1 MVKVLIVDDN
11 EDSRILLKKILT
23 NSFNVE
29 IVEAVNG
36 NEAIRMI
43 PIHKPDI
50 VFLDY
55 EMPVLNGKET
65 LKSIR
70 ANPDFKKLPVIIISS
85 HSEAEVVKEL
95 LSYKIATYLVKPFNP
110 EYIVKILRVVFP
122 KFNDK

>member
-1 MVKVLIVDDN
+1 MVKVMIVDDS
-11 EDSRILLKKILT
+11 EDSRILLKKILMS
-23 NSFNVE
+23 SFKVE
-29 IVEAVNG
+29 IVESVNG
-36 NEAIRMI
+36 KEALNMI

-55 EMPVLNGKET
+55 EMPVMDGKET

-70 ANPDFKKLPVIIISS
+70 ANPGFKKLPVIIISS

-110 EYIVKILRVVFP
+110 EYIVKILKVVFP